1 MTNLANIARD
11 SEGFLSSLDDWTP
24 EIAEA
29 LAREEGITL
38 SPPHWEVLNL
48 LRAFYQE
55 YDLSPAMR
63 IFVKHCKENLGEEKG
78 TSIYLLGLFP
88 ESPAKLASKIAGL
101 PKPTN
106 CL

>member
-24 EIAEA
+24 QIAEA

-38 SPPHWEVLNL
+38 SPAHWEVLNL

-88 ESPAKLASKIAGL
+88 ESPADRKSVV
-101 PKPTN
+101 
-106 CL
+106 